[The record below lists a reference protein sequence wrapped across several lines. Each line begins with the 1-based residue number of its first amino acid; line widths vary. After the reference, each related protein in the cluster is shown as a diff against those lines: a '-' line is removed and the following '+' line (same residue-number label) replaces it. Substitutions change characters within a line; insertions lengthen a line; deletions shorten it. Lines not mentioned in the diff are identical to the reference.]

1 MLEENVNMH
10 ETFVPQDMMTKHMNS
25 AENYAEEY
33 LPDVWRNITEEEK
46 EMGHGGMDYIE
57 IKAFFKAA
65 LNGEEMPIDVYDAAA
80 WMAITP
86 LSEQSIAMGGA
97 PQPIPDFTRG
107 AWMLRERRDVVEFP
121 APKHET
127 GETVN
132 EFGKSRAVA
141 AANENN

>member
-1 MLEENVNMH
+1 
-10 ETFVPQDMMTKHMNS
+10 
-25 AENYAEEY
+25 
-33 LPDVWRNITEEEK
+33 
-46 EMGHGGMDYIE
+46 MGHGGMDYIE

-107 AWMLRERRDVVEFP
+107 AWMLRERRDVVDLP
-121 APKHET
+121 APKHKT

>member
-1 MLEENVNMH
+1 ML
-10 ETFVPQDMMTKHMNS
+10 
-25 AENYAEEY
+25 
-33 LPDVWRNITEEEK
+33 
-46 EMGHGGMDYIE
+46 GHGGMDYIE
-57 IKAFFKAA
+57 LKAFFKAA

-121 APKHET
+121 TPNHEKA
-127 GETVN
+127 GVVN

-141 AANENN
+141 ANAEEN